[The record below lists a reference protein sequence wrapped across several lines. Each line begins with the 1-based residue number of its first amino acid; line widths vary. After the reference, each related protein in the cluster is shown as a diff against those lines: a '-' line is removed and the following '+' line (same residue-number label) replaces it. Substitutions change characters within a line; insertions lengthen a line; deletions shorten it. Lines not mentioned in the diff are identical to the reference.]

1 MIDTEI
7 ISILKKAIDN
17 ISKALDE
24 FYNALPKY
32 LRTEILHPK
41 KKPRGSM
48 RRTRQEKQMP
58 SVTTVAES
66 EEIKDE

>member
-24 FYNALPKY
+24 FYNTLPKY

>member
-58 SVTTVAES
+58 SVNS
-66 EEIKDE
+66 GRK

>member
-1 MIDTEI
+1 MINTEAI
-7 ISILKKAIDN
+7 KKAIDN